1 MNAQSPF
8 TVKDATVYRSL
19 EAAPRAFAEWPEAIR
34 AKLLSGDL
42 YVMSAEDCEDRTHGG
57 VYLRTDALTGITWA
71 SWRHLLGDI
80 RWQEVAIDTPLCSS
94 CDLPVLAGPCDC
106 EVG

>member
-34 AKLLSGDL
+34 AKLLSGEL
-42 YVMSAEDCEDRTHGG
+42 FIKRAEDLWDAPYHVGPLIPDYKLGVDYAICRHAIGAPTFR
-57 VYLRTDALTGITWA
+57 VYL
-71 SWRHLLGDI
+71 
-80 RWQEVAIDTPLCSS
+80 DTPLCQG
-94 CDLPVLAGPCDC
+94 CEEPVLAGPCDC